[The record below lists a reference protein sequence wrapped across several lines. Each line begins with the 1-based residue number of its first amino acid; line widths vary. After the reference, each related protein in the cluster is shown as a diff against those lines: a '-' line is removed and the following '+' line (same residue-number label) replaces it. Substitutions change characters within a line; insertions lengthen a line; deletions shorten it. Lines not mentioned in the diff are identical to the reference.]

1 MNTPK
6 SSSHLIA
13 DFLKLSYE
21 EGGRIELPWYTQEK
35 LKAKKEAP
43 VAKVHEKRNFK
54 GIHESEE
61 TATNIV
67 RTQIKN

>member
-1 MNTPK
+1 M
-6 SSSHLIA
+6 A
-13 DFLKLSYE
+13 YE